1 MIVTAVLLAIHQP
14 GLLPPKV
21 NAAPTTMVVDP
32 QNSTAYVNAT
42 FNINI
47 TVTDV
52 NNMISWQITEL
63 YYLNSILNC
72 TGVAEGPFLTS
83 LGGTLL
89 VGVDI
94 LNNFNSTHGRVRAA
108 EVLYSGGNS
117 ANGTGVV
124 AVLNFTAIATGTTA
138 ITLGDTI
145 LEDRQLQYIPHTTN
159 SGSATVTLPPEQV
172 VDVYTQ
178 RGGVGANVSSDSF
191 APTETILFNASLTF
205 QGAPV
210 PGIIVQF
217 ITYDPHGTP
226 TARNSV
232 SGPDGVA
239 VLNFTLPSN
248 PIFGNYVT
256 LASATVNGNSYN
268 DTVSYQVGWI
278 INIVQAVL
286 CNSTGGVQTQFRQ
299 GNLAYLNVT
308 LSDISFNPKQ
318 LFLHVQA
325 YDGSFNLVGSDWIS
339 YTIPAGK
346 TSVLMGFRIPYWSIS
361 GVGSV
366 TVAASDKPV
375 WAGGLAYCPDNSV
388 PLPIS
393 GG

>member
-1 MIVTAVLLAIHQP
+1 LLVTDQP
-14 GLLPPKV
+14 GFLPHKV
-21 NAAPTTMVVDP
+21 DAAPTTMTVDP

-52 NNMISWQITEL
+52 TNMVGWQITEL

-72 TGVAEGPFLTS
+72 TGAGEGPFLRSIGSTFPIFD
-83 LGGTLL
+83 
-89 VGVDI
+89 V
-94 LNNFNSTHGRVRAA
+94 LNEFNSTHGRVRAA
-108 EVLYSGGNS
+108 SVLLGSGIS
-117 ANGTGVV
+117 ANGTGVI
-124 AVLNFTAIATGTTA
+124 ATLNFTAITTGTTP
-138 ITLGDTI
+138 ITLGETI
-145 LEDRQLQYIPHTTN
+145 LKDIQNQDISHTTI
-159 SGSATVTLPPEQV
+159 SGNVTVTLPPIQV

-178 RGGVGANVSSDSF
+178 RGGVGANVSSDAF
-191 APTETILFNASLTF
+191 APGETIFFNASLIF

-226 TARNSV
+226 TARTSV
-232 SGPDGVA
+232 SGQDGIA
-239 VLNFTLPSN
+239 VLNFTLPSS
-248 PIFGNYVT
+248 PVFGNYVT

-278 INIVQAVL
+278 INIAQAIV
-286 CNSTGGVQTQFRQ
+286 CNSTGGAQTQFPR

-308 LSDISFNPKQ
+308 LDNISFNPKQ
-318 LFLHVQA
+318 LFLSISPTDAFGNQ
-325 YDGSFNLVGSDWIS
+325 VGQEWVCCAIR
-339 YTIPAGK
+339 AGK
-346 TSVLMGFRIPYWSIS
+346 TSVLMGFRIPYWTLP
-361 GVGSV
+361 GVGQV
-366 TVAASDKPV
+366 FVGAYNNPP
-375 WAGGLAYCPDNSV
+375 WAGGLAYCPGYYL